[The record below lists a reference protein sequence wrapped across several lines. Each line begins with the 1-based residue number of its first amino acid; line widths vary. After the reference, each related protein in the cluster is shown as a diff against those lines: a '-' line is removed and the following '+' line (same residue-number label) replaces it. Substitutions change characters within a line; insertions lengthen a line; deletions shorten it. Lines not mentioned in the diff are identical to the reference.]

1 MTRKPNEKKI
11 AYLEKNRKLDDTI
24 NCMCGIKNNNLLIAL
39 SKTDTVQ
46 EHEMFK
52 NLIRTFLL
60 VVINL
65 ML

>member
-1 MTRKPNEKKI
+1 
-11 AYLEKNRKLDDTI
+11 
-24 NCMCGIKNNNLLIAL
+24 MCGIKNNNLLIAL